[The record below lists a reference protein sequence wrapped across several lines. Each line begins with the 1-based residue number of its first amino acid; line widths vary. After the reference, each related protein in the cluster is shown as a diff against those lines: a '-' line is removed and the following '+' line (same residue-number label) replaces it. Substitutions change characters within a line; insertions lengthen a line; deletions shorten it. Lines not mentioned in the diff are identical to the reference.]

1 MPTCKYCFLYNQ
13 EKLESVCCFFQ
24 DRHSVVLF
32 LSNVILS
39 IQDLWTKFCKCDGEN
54 ISLPCQA
61 NICYREYQYTIYKNC
76 LNLDFFT
83 KVRENIHINLL
94 KMVFSNNHFLCQI
107 INNKYCY
114 HHNDWFTGDNVSYEL
129 EFCLTSHEQQKIK
142 EIIDTDFK
150 IVL

>member
-54 ISLPCQA
+54 ISIP
-61 NICYREYQYTIYKNC
+61 
-76 LNLDFFT
+76 
-83 KVRENIHINLL
+83 
-94 KMVFSNNHFLCQI
+94 CQI

-114 HHNDWFTGDNVSYEL
+114 RHNDWFTGDNVSYEL